1 MIDSSTTL
9 IPMAHA
15 TEILEIP
22 ARQEWDGLIDALS
35 GSLLQS
41 WDWGEF
47 KRRHGWEPIR
57 LAIVNAGGPAIA
69 SQVLFRPIGPFSVA
83 YVPRGPAGWDSA
95 SPAAVATLSLA
106 LEEVAAKRRAG
117 ILFLEPDV
125 ARAEPLPTSGN
136 LSFAPSS
143 VELQPLRTIK
153 VRLDRPDDD
162 LLASMKSKTRYNV
175 RLAMRRGVHV
185 RVASLDEITTFYEL
199 LEETSGRDAFGIH
212 EIDYYADLLDVFAG
226 RSALLIA
233 EIEGDPAAA
242 IIVLAH
248 GDEAIYMFGASGR
261 RHQRHM
267 PTHLIQFEAMRWARE
282 RGCTTYDLW
291 GIPADDEPPP
301 EATDGNDSLNIRSGL
316 WGVYRFKQGFGGE
329 IVTYPGVYERVYY
342 PGLVR
347 LWRLFRP
354 QIG

>member
-1 MIDSSTTL
+1 MIDTATAA
-9 IPMAHA
+9 IPMSRS
-15 TEILEIP
+15 TDV
-22 ARQEWDGLIDALS
+22 RQVSTREEWDGLIGSLS

-47 KRRHGWEPIR
+47 KRRHGWDPVR
-57 LAIVNAGGPAIA
+57 LAIVADDVPAIA
-69 SQVLFRPIGPFSVA
+69 AQVLFRSVGPFSVA
-83 YVPRGPAGWDSA
+83 YVPRGPAGWNSA
-95 SPAAVATLSLA
+95 SPTGVVTLSLA
-106 LEEVAAKRRAG
+106 LEELAARRRAA

-136 LSFAPSS
+136 LSFAPSH
-143 VELQPLRTIK
+143 VELQPRRTIK
-153 VRLDRPDDD
+153 VRIDCSDDD
-162 LLASMKSKTRYNV
+162 LLAAMKSKTRYNV
-175 RLAMRRGVHV
+175 RLAKRRGVQV
-185 RVASLDEITTFYEL
+185 RVASPDEVTTFYEL
-199 LEETSGRDAFGIH
+199 LEETSDRDAFGIH
-212 EIDYYADLLDVFAG
+212 EIDYYADLLHVFDG

-233 EIEGDPAAA
+233 EFEGEPAAS
-242 IIVLAH
+242 IIVLAN
-248 GDEAIYMFGASGR
+248 GDEAIYMFGASDR

-301 EATDGNDSLNIRSGL
+301 EAKDGNDSVNVRSGL

-329 IVTYPGVYERVYY
+329 TIAYPGVYERVYY